1 MTARV
6 LPAMAAAAVTAL
18 GATLSVRAAGVDALR
33 PLWRARR
40 PLIYAVWHGRILI
53 VPWLNARLRRHE
65 GARRV
70 RVLAS
75 RSRDGHMMAEFA
87 RRFGLDV
94 TRGSSSRGGLEALR
108 ELTRAVRAGEDVA
121 MVPDGPRGPARRLQ
135 AGVIALAAVTG
146 APIVPVGI
154 AAQPARRL
162 HSWDR
167 FVIPIPFA
175 RCAVV
180 FGGLVEVK
188 RHDDREEARARV
200 ERALEEATDAA
211 DALVGARR

>member
-1 MTARV
+1 VTSLV
-6 LPAMAAAAVTAL
+6 PGLAAAAVSAL

-65 GARRV
+65 GARAV

-75 RSRDGHMMAEFA
+75 RSRDGQMMAEFA

-135 AGVIALAAVTG
+135 GGIVALAATTG
-146 APIVPVGI
+146 APIVPVGV
-154 AAQPARRL
+154 AARPARRL

-167 FVIPIPFA
+167 FMIPIPFA

-188 RHDDREEARARV
+188 RHDDRDEARARV
-200 ERALEEATDAA
+200 ERALEEATEAA
-211 DALVGARR
+211 DALVGVRP